1 MNLHRS
7 ALQKSEHIYI
17 ALICT
22 NVHWSASMYT
32 DLHRYAVIHT
42 DRHGGDGCIDGCN
55 VWDILSTFLMRFQIL
70 LSPKS
75 TQRRRCLWITCRNFK
90 FCWWKANDHASS
102 QSFVHLIP
110 VDLVEDQSTNEDQH
124 PKASDKCSLEPL
136 ATKVISIG
144 FSICQEVYEKC
155 SANF

>member
-1 MNLHRS
+1 MNLHRF

-75 TQRRRCLWITCRNFK
+75 TLSMSNMYELQLLLVKGKWPCLLSKPRPSYSSRSRRRPIHQRISSSRRCRQMRP
-90 FCWWKANDHASS
+90 WTSRH
-102 QSFVHLIP
+102 QRY
-110 VDLVEDQSTNEDQH
+110 
-124 PKASDKCSLEPL
+124 LERFFEL
-136 ATKVISIG
+136 SRG
-144 FSICQEVYEKC
+144 
-155 SANF
+155 